1 MVAVLVYLLAIG
13 SLHLATSDTLETITS
28 HNFPGE
34 KHQVVTTDGY
44 ILTLFRIP
52 YSPTLHNEKL
62 PKKVVF
68 LQHGILGS
76 SDSWLLTGPRYALPY
91 VLSNSGY
98 EVWLG
103 NSRGNLY
110 GRRHKKLSPEKEQFW
125 QFTFHEL
132 GVYDLPAQI
141 DYVLNITQQKELQFV
156 AHSLGGTEFLVMLS
170 ENPQYNRF
178 FRSVHLLAPLVFCTH
193 PKSKLW
199 SMVAKA
205 APLLTDE
212 EYSAGSL
219 TSGVMNMIC
228 NIAISSLCQNI
239 MLVLIGGKSSYITD
253 KIKPSIASVEST
265 GVSTRL
271 MKHFAQLYE
280 SGHFA
285 KYSYGKAE
293 NMKKYGRVT
302 PPDYIL
308 KNVMPA
314 GQFYVYQS
322 GTDDLV
328 SNEDLNHLTTAGLNF
343 IERRVSVAKWNHL
356 DYVFAKEAEK
366 LIYRQIVTN
375 MAMSPS
381 KSP

>member
-1 MVAVLVYLLAIG
+1 
-13 SLHLATSDTLETITS
+13 DTISS

-52 YSPTLHNEKL
+52 YSSTLHNEKL
-62 PKKVVF
+62 PKKIVF

-76 SDSWLLTGPRYALPY
+76 SDSWLLTGPQYALPY

-98 EVWLG
+98 DVWLG

-110 GRRHKKLSPEKEQFW
+110 GRRHKNLSPEKEKFW

-141 DYVLNITQQKELQFV
+141 DYVLNITRQGQLQFV

-193 PKSKLW
+193 ARSKIW

-212 EYSAGSL
+212 EYSASSL
-219 TSGVMNMIC
+219 TSSVMNMIC
-228 NIAISSLCQNI
+228 KNAISSLCQNI
-239 MLVLIGGKSSYITD
+239 MLVLIGGLSSHITD
-253 KIKPSIASVEST
+253 VSILRWKNSSCQRYPSQKIKPSIASVEFT

-271 MKHFAQLYE
+271 MKHFAQVYE

-308 KNVMPA
+308 RNVMPA
-314 GQFYVYQS
+314 GLFYVYQS

-343 IERRVSVAKWNHL
+343 IERRVPVAKWNHM

-366 LIYRQIVTN
+366 VIYHQIVTN
-375 MAMSPS
+375 MAMSP
-381 KSP
+381 